1 MLNINNTFLRII
13 STKEENKDKY
23 AIDESVLLSSY
34 LYTISNLAEFA
45 KEMKV
50 NELALFIN
58 SINDWIKN
66 KTQASTRQIK
76 VGDIIEIE
84 CGLNYSG
91 EISYRHWCVIIE
103 SMDKTVLCI
112 PTTSRK
118 EYIAKSSEKEN
129 GIWYYKLV
137 GTNEGFN
144 HDCVLMLNNM
154 KSVSK
159 KRLKT
164 QHGNILET
172 QTGKEIFRDS
182 KKQILQHYFARECLE
197 FEKING
203 ELKDEINDL
212 KKANKE
218 LKNKIDSLYKKLNG
232 LYAKLNR
239 NKKTKTKAS

>member
-1 MLNINNTFLRII
+1 MININNTFLRLI
-13 STKEENKDKY
+13 STKDENKDKY
-23 AIDESVLLSSY
+23 SIDESFLLSSY
-34 LYTISNLAEFA
+34 LDTISNLSEFF

-58 SINDWIKN
+58 SINDWMKN
-66 KTQASTRQIK
+66 KTQSSTRKVK

-91 EISYRHWCVIIE
+91 EISYRHWCVVIE

-118 EYIAKSSEKEN
+118 EYIEKSSEKEN

-144 HDCVLMLNNM
+144 HDCVLMLNNI

-172 QTGKEIFRDS
+172 ETGKEIFKDS
-182 KKQILQHYFARECLE
+182 KIQILQHYFAKECLE
-197 FEKING
+197 FEKNNDV
-203 ELKDEINDL
+203 LKNEIDDL
-212 KKANKE
+212 RKANKE
-218 LKNKIDSLYKKLNG
+218 LKNKINLLYRKINNLYEKLNH
-232 LYAKLNR
+232 
-239 NKKTKTKAS
+239 KKSKAS

>member
-1 MLNINNTFLRII
+1 MININNTFLRVI

-23 AIDESVLLSSY
+23 AIVESVLLSSY
-34 LYTISNLAEFA
+34 LYTISNLVEFVNG
-45 KEMKV
+45 MKV

-58 SINDWIKN
+58 SVNDWIKN
-66 KTQASTRQIK
+66 KTQSSTRQVK

-91 EISYRHWCVIIE
+91 EISYRHWCIVIE
-103 SMDKTVLCI
+103 SMDKTVLCV

-118 EYIAKSSEKEN
+118 EYIDKSSEKEN

-137 GTNEGFN
+137 GINEGFN
-144 HDCVLMLNNM
+144 HDCVLMLNNI

-172 QTGKEIFRDS
+172 PTGKEIFRDA
-182 KKQILQHYFARECLE
+182 KMQILKHYFARECLE
-197 FEKING
+197 FEKTSD
-203 ELKDEINDL
+203 ELKDEINNLKNANKDL
-212 KKANKE
+212 KK
-218 LKNKIDSLYKKLNG
+218 KIDLLYKKLNN
-232 LYAKLNR
+232 LYGKLNH
-239 NKKTKTKAS
+239 NKKTKAS

>member
-1 MLNINNTFLRII
+1 MININNTFLRLI
-13 STKEENKDKY
+13 STKDENKDKY
-23 AIDESVLLSSY
+23 SIDESFLLSSY
-34 LYTISNLAEFA
+34 LYTISNLAEFF

-58 SINDWIKN
+58 SINDWMKN
-66 KTQASTRQIK
+66 KTQSSTRKVK

-91 EISYRHWCVIIE
+91 EISYRHWCVVIE

-118 EYIAKSSEKEN
+118 EYIEKSSEKEN

-144 HDCVLMLNNM
+144 HDCVLMLNNI

-172 QTGKEIFRDS
+172 ETGKEIFKDS
-182 KKQILQHYFARECLE
+182 KIHILQHYFARECLE
-197 FEKING
+197 FEKNNDV
-203 ELKDEINDL
+203 LKNEIDDL
-212 KKANKE
+212 KKANRE
-218 LKNKIDSLYKKLNG
+218 LKNKINSLYRKINNLYEKLNH
-232 LYAKLNR
+232 
-239 NKKTKTKAS
+239 KKSKAG